1 MNPFLA
7 MSTSL
12 EGNWWES
19 PWQQLTFLK
28 AANLKVVA
36 QVYDQVSKIAHH
48 NSCNILLFLEPS
60 PIQC

>member
-28 AANLKVVA
+28 AANFKVVA
-36 QVYDQVSKIAHH
+36 QVYDQVPKIAHR

-60 PIQC
+60 PTQC